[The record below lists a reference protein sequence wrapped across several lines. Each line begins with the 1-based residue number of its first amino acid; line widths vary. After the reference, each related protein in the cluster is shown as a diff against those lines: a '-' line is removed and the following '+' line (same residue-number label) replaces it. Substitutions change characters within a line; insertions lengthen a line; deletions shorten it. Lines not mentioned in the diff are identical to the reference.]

1 MARDPLDDSSFST
14 EELRLI
20 HMIEALERKAVLA
33 GKLAEAVLAHNKGI
47 ATMERE
53 LTSYESEVLREK
65 MCNLAR
71 EFQKA
76 KEE

>member
-33 GKLAEAVLAHNKGI
+33 GKLTKAVLRYDNPWPPSAANWQGI
-47 ATMERE
+47 
-53 LTSYESEVLREK
+53 LV
-65 MCNLAR
+65 LAR